1 VFWRH
6 VVASTVPDPETG
18 LLRGEADSL
27 RYWNEQ
33 TRMIFEQGFS
43 FSGFERNRVY
53 ISRPGEGSGRRFVD
67 ITDVS
72 GGGSDAD
79 TRGVAFAD
87 FDDDGDADIFFNT
100 IQRRLHMLLRN
111 DRGNVS
117 GHHWLKLRLVGTR
130 SNRDAVGAVVLL
142 RSAGLAGIHAKMVTC
157 GSGFQSQ
164 HDAELIFG
172 LGAAT
177 QADHV
182 EIRWPS
188 GLVQQFTGLRADSRY
203 LITEA
208 DAIPELRRKRW
219 EKDGSTKD
227 GKAAEEESSNE

>member
-1 VFWRH
+1 M
-6 VVASTVPDPETG
+6 VASTVPDPETG
-18 LLRGEADSL
+18 LLKGEADSL

-53 ISRPGEGSGRRFVD
+53 VSRPNDQAGRCFVD

-72 GGGSDAD
+72 GGGSEAD

-87 FDDDGDADIFFNT
+87 FDDDGDTDIFFNT
-100 IQRRLHMLLRN
+100 IQRRLQVLLRN
-111 DRGNVS
+111 DRGNAG

-130 SNRDAVGAVVLL
+130 SNRDAVGAKVIL
-142 RSAGLAGIHAKMVTC
+142 RSAGLRGSHAKMVSC

-172 LGAAT
+172 LGDAPK
-177 QADHV
+177 ADHV
-182 EIRWPS
+182 VVHWPS
-188 GLVQQFTGLRADSRY
+188 GLVQRFEGLEANARY
-203 LITEA
+203 LITEGN
-208 DAIPELRRKRW
+208 DTPQQMGERW
-219 EKDGSTKD
+219 GQDETSKDGAKATPETPAKD
-227 GKAAEEESSNE
+227 QGD

>member
-1 VFWRH
+1 MFWRH

-53 ISRPGEGSGRRFVD
+53 ISRPGDDSGRRFVD

-100 IQRRLHMLLRN
+100 IQRRLQVLLRN
-111 DRGNVS
+111 DRGNAG

-130 SNRDAVGAVVLL
+130 SNRDAVGAVVRL
-142 RSAGLAGIHAKMVTC
+142 RSEGLAGSHAKMVTC

-172 LGAAT
+172 LGPAS

-188 GLVQQFTGLRADSRY
+188 GLVQQFEGLSADSRY
-203 LITEA
+203 LITEG
-208 DAIPELRRKRW
+208 DESPKRMGERW
-219 EKDGSTKD
+219 SNDESAKDGRPARED
-227 GKAAEEESSNE
+227 SSD